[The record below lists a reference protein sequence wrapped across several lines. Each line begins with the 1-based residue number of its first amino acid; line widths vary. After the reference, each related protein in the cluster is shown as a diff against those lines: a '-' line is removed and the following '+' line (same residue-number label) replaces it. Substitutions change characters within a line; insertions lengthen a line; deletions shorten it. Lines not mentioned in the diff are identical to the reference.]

1 MLSPR
6 TLQNMAV
13 KSFFSFVA
21 LATMA
26 TFPGCSKAIRPMP
39 PPIPEPTQTYERE
52 TVEYQKISEDRDE
65 QERVIDQLENLDR
78 ALPPDMQERAY
89 IEIAKLEEFRG
100 RLCQEVERHALRV
113 SEAKKVLDGI
123 NPRK

>member
-1 MLSPR
+1 
-6 TLQNMAV
+6 MAV
-13 KSFFSFVA
+13 KSIFPFVA

-26 TFPGCSKAIRPMP
+26 TIPGCGKATRTLP
-39 PPIPEPTQTYERE
+39 PPVSDPTQVYERE
-52 TVEYQKISEDRDE
+52 TVEYQKISDDRDE

-100 RLCQEVERHALRV
+100 RLCQELERHALRV
-113 SEAKKVLDGI
+113 SDAKQTMDRGQAKK
-123 NPRK
+123 

>member
-1 MLSPR
+1 
-6 TLQNMAV
+6 MAV
-13 KSFFSFVA
+13 KSFFPLVA

-26 TFPGCSKAIRPMP
+26 TFPGCGKATRPTP
-39 PPIPEPTQTYERE
+39 PPVPDPTQTYERE

-78 ALPPDMQERAY
+78 ALPSDMQERAY

-113 SEAKKVLDGI
+113 SEAKKATDRGQA
-123 NPRK
+123 KK

>member
-1 MLSPR
+1 
-6 TLQNMAV
+6 MAV
-13 KSFFSFVA
+13 KSFFPFVA
-21 LATMA
+21 LAAMV
-26 TFPGCSKAIRPMP
+26 TFPGCGNTTRPLP
-39 PPIPEPTQTYERE
+39 PPVPDPSQTYESE
-52 TVEYQKISEDRDE
+52 TGDYQKISEDRDE

-113 SEAKKVLDGI
+113 SEAKKVLDGV